1 MKRKAKVT
9 TKSDLVHWDALAV
22 YDIFDSEITD
32 YEDELPLLPP
42 SDSDEERPKV
52 VEKENANQWKPLGG
66 PLKDYIS
73 VLFAPRPTV
82 RSQNFV
88 VMSAKNMIVLIWK
101 VTKIQKKKRKRKW
114 RPIEIMA
121 I

>member
-9 TKSDLVHWDALAV
+9 TKNDFVHWDALAV

-52 VEKENANQWKPLGG
+52 VAKENAKPVKTSKRSTKRLYQC
-66 PLKDYIS
+66 PLCPKTYSSQSGFRGHVSKKHD
-73 VLFAPRPTV
+73 RPDLKG
-82 RSQNFV
+82 N
-88 VMSAKNMIVLIWK
+88 
-101 VTKIQKKKRKRKW
+101 
-114 RPIEIMA
+114 
-121 I
+121 